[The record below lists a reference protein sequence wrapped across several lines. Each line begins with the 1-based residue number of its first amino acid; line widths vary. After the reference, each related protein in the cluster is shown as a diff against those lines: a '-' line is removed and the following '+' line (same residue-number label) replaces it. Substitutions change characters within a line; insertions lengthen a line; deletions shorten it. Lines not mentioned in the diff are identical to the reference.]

1 MRRYNEHHLALADG
15 PDDVAEHAD
24 AVPGVGAGDGDRVG
38 EGGGAGAGDPV
49 QLRARH
55 QDPELGA
62 ALHPPAVVDSAHRAL
77 AEQGGYNQQTVL

>member
-1 MRRYNEHHLALADG
+1 MQRYNEHHLALADG
-15 PDDVAEHAD
+15 PDDVTEHAD

-77 AEQGGYNQQTVL
+77 AEQ